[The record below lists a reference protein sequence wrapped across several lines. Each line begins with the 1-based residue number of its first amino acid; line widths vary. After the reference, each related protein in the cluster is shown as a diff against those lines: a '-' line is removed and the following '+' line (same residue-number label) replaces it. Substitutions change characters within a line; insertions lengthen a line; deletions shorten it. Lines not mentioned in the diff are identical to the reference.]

1 MPLAKIEVLGQSR
14 CMPLRVQIRSVVP
27 EDAETWLRLR
37 TAHWL
42 HGAEEHGAEIAAF
55 FAGTLAEPQAVFL
68 AECEGQAVAVVE
80 LSIRRDLPMLPNV
93 KVGHVGGFYIVPEFR
108 GGGLAT
114 AFALRTRQGPPTSL
128 PRLRIRPSRP
138 HHPRSPLPPQLV
150 SGCI

>member
-1 MPLAKIEVLGQSR
+1 
-14 CMPLRVQIRSVVP
+14 MPLRVQIRSVVP

-108 GGGLAT
+108 GGGLARQLWRFAQGWARQQACP
-114 AFALRTRQGPPTSL
+114 AFASDRAGRVIADPWY
-128 PRLRIRPSRP
+128 RLDE
-138 HHPRSPLPPQLV
+138 
-150 SGCI
+150 G